1 MLGKDVLTVGIEN
14 WMSTWVGAIVDY
26 SESLKTKAVVQAKL
40 HFKES
45 YKGAF
50 INLFIIITIIII
62 NINVHYR

>member
-14 WMSTWVGAIVDY
+14 WMSTWVDAIVDY

-40 HFKES
+40 QFKES
-45 YKGAF
+45 CKGAF
-50 INLFIIITIIII
+50 ISLFIIII